1 MFYSKCYF
9 EKYFRKPGWYTS
21 YTPYQPEVAQG
32 RLEMLL
38 NFQQLI
44 IDFTGMDI
52 ANASL
57 LDEATA
63 AAEAVGLAQRVS
75 KNNSKKVYVSENCNP
90 QVIDLIKTR
99 IEPFG
104 LELLIGNQKDYLKNL
119 NGDLICGVLAYPD
132 TLGEIV
138 DPSESISLIHKKGGK
153 AIIVCDL
160 LSLAKLKTPAELGAD
175 IAVGS
180 AQRFGVP
187 MGYGGPHAAFFA
199 TKDEF
204 KDQSQKNNRSIS

>member
-1 MFYSKCYF
+1 MRNIL
-9 EKYFRKPGWYTS
+9 ENPGWYTS

-75 KNNSKKVYVSENCNP
+75 KNNSKKVYVSDTCNP
-90 QVIDLIKTR
+90 QVVDLIKTR

-104 LELLIGNQKDYLKNL
+104 LELLIGNQKDFLKNL
-119 NGDLICGVLAYPD
+119 NGDLLCGVIAYPD
-132 TLGEIV
+132 TLGEII
-138 DPSESISLIHKKGGK
+138 DPSESISLIRKKGGK
-153 AIIVCDL
+153 AILVCDL
-160 LSLAKLKTPAELGAD
+160 LSLAKLKTPSELGAD
-175 IAVGS
+175 IAVGN
-180 AQRFGVP
+180 AQKIWSSNGLWRSSRC
-187 MGYGGPHAAFFA
+187 FFCY
-199 TKDEF
+199 K
-204 KDQSQKNNRSIS
+204 RGI